1 MDEQKDNKETA
12 RRTHLAL
19 KKHHADSNVTEEEK
33 QWFTKILME
42 WEPVEFREAPRNDN
56 WYLWLGIAAA
66 VLITIAILTKTYIVA
81 VTFFLLAV
89 VLVMFA
95 QKPVKRMRVRITDT
109 GLEVRN
115 RFYPYHTLKNFWVL
129 YNPPHVTTLNFSQRE
144 KISLYINIEIEDQDP
159 VKLRD
164 ILLEYLPEDENKEE
178 DFVDAVARRLHF

>member
-1 MDEQKDNKETA
+1 MDIRKQKQEEA

-19 KKHHADSNVTEEEK
+19 KKQNASATTEEER

-42 WEPVEFREAPRNDN
+42 WEPLEFREAPRNDN

-66 VLITIAILTKTYIVA
+66 VLITISILTKTYIVA

-95 QKPVKRMRVRITDT
+95 QKPAKRMRVRITDT
-109 GLEVRN
+109 GIEIRD
-115 RFYPYHTLKNFWVL
+115 RFYPYHKLKKFWIL
-129 YNPPHVTTLNFSQRE
+129 YNPPHVMTLNFSQRD
-144 KISLYINIEIEDQDP
+144 KVSLNLNIELENQDP
-159 VKLRD
+159 VEVRD
-164 ILLEYLPEDENKEE
+164 ILLNYLTEDENKEE